1 MSQNP
6 FWSAGQNA
14 TLRGV
19 GVKVFWAYPTI
30 VVQDTAELIALY
42 MPAGVLGKDT
52 DHKPTPREL
61 LSAEKISIT
70 DCQWERTDVLFLIIP
85 GESFSTYAM
94 WQTGTKNLDCWYANL
109 QEPIK
114 RTRIGFDTM
123 DNMLDVV
130 ISPDMSKWRW
140 KDDDEFAE
148 AQKVGFYSS
157 EKAREIWAE
166 GEKAVRLITS
176 ERRSLYE
183 EWRKWR
189 ANPQWEIPKLSPHW
203 DKVNFDGLDLQNS
216 V

>member
-1 MSQNP
+1 
-6 FWSAGQNA
+6 
-14 TLRGV
+14 
-19 GVKVFWAYPTI
+19 
-30 VVQDTAELIALY
+30 
-42 MPAGVLGKDT
+42 MPAGVIGKDT

-61 LSAEKISIT
+61 LSAEKINIT

-85 GESFSTYAM
+85 DESFSTYAM
-94 WQTGTKNLDCWYANL
+94 WQTGTKNLDCWYVNL

-114 RTRIGFDTM
+114 RTPIGFDTM

-130 ISPDMSKWRW
+130 ISPDMSKWKW

-166 GEKAVRLITS
+166 GEKAVKLITS

-183 EWRKWR
+183 EWKTWQ
-189 ANPQWEIPKLSPHW
+189 ANPQWEFPKLSPHW

>member
-1 MSQNP
+1 MNRNS
-6 FWSAGQNA
+6 FWTAGQNA

-19 GVKVFWAYPTI
+19 GAKVFWAYPTI
-30 VVQDTAELIALY
+30 VVQDTSELIVLY

-52 DHKPTPREL
+52 DHKPTPSEL
-61 LSAEKISIT
+61 LAAEKINIV
-70 DCQWERTDVLFLIIP
+70 DCQWERTDVLFLIVP
-85 GESFSTYAM
+85 GEAFSTYVM
-94 WQTGTKNLDCWYANL
+94 WETGTRNLECWYVNL

-148 AQKVGFYSS
+148 AQKVGFYSN
-157 EKAREIWAE
+157 EQAREIWSE
-166 GEKAVRLITS
+166 GEKAVGLITS

-183 EWRKWR
+183 EWEKWQ
-189 ANPQWEIPKLSPHW
+189 ANPQWEIPKLSPYW
-203 DKVNFDGLDLQNS
+203 DKVNFNEFDLQNS